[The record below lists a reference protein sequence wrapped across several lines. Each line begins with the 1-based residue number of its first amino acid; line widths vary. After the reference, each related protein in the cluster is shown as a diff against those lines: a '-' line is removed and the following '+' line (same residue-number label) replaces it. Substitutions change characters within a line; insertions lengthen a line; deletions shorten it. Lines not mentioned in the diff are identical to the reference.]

1 MLIDFILPPIGS
13 SGGIDVVYK
22 YADLLIKRGH
32 DVRVYKKIKASNMHR
47 YKSAFVNGIH
57 QAYCTVKTIFN
68 YKKYSN
74 KIDHFVWKI
83 TDKSIRDAD
92 VIIATAWPTAYK
104 VDRLSPEKGEK
115 FYFIQDFEIWDNEE
129 IVKKSY
135 ELPLNKIVVSSWI
148 NQKLKQ
154 NLGIGPYPVVY
165 NGLDTEIYHHVNID
179 KDTNSICFLMLN
191 HTLPKKGVAEGIKV
205 FEKIREKY
213 PNSKLRMFG
222 FCDSSN
228 VPSYVEYHQNPT
240 KAELVKMY
248 SESDIFIFPSLEEG
262 WGLTPLEAMAC
273 GCLVVGTNVGFVQD
287 IGVHKGNMMIS
298 EPGHIEQMIR
308 NIEELIVDK
317 TLQKSIQNEMKNV
330 IITLDWEKSVE
341 KLEKIF
347 SQQEG

>member
-1 MLIDFILPPIGS
+1 M
-13 SGGIDVVYK
+13 
-22 YADLLIKRGH
+22 
-32 DVRVYKKIKASNMHR
+32 
-47 YKSAFVNGIH
+47 
-57 QAYCTVKTIFN
+57 
-68 YKKYSN
+68 
-74 KIDHFVWKI
+74 
-83 TDKSIRDAD
+83 
-92 VIIATAWPTAYK
+92 
-104 VDRLSPEKGEK
+104 
-115 FYFIQDFEIWDNEE
+115 
-129 IVKKSY
+129 
-135 ELPLNKIVVSSWI
+135 
-148 NQKLKQ
+148 KQ

-179 KDTNSICFLMLN
+179 KDTNDICFLMLN

-228 VPSYVEYHQNPT
+228 IPSYVEYHQNPT

-298 EPGHIEQMIR
+298 EPGNIEQMIQ
-308 NIEELIVDK
+308 NIEKLIVDK
-317 TLQKSIQNEMKNV
+317 ALQKSIQNEMKNV
-330 IITLDWEKSVE
+330 IMTLDWEKSVE

>member
-32 DVRVYKKIKASNMHR
+32 DVRVYKEIKASNMHR

-57 QAYCTVKTIFN
+57 QAYCTVKAIFN

-83 TDKSIRDAD
+83 TDKSIRAAD

-179 KDTNSICFLMLN
+179 KDTNDICFLMLN

-213 PNSKLRMFG
+213 PNSNVRILR
-222 FCDSSN
+222 
-228 VPSYVEYHQNPT
+228 
-240 KAELVKMY
+240 
-248 SESDIFIFPSLEEG
+248 
-262 WGLTPLEAMAC
+262 
-273 GCLVVGTNVGFVQD
+273 
-287 IGVHKGNMMIS
+287 
-298 EPGHIEQMIR
+298 
-308 NIEELIVDK
+308 
-317 TLQKSIQNEMKNV
+317 
-330 IITLDWEKSVE
+330 
-341 KLEKIF
+341 
-347 SQQEG
+347 

>member
-32 DVRVYKKIKASNMHR
+32 DVRVYKEMKASNMHR
-47 YKSAFVNGIH
+47 YKSAIVNGAH
-57 QAYCTVKTIFN
+57 QAYCTVKTVFN
-68 YKKYSN
+68 YNKYSN
-74 KIDHFVWKI
+74 KIDHFVWEI

-104 VDRLSPEKGEK
+104 VNLLSPEKGKK
-115 FYFIQDFEIWDNEE
+115 FYFIQGFEIWDNEE
-129 IVKKSY
+129 IAKKSY
-135 ELPLNKIVVSSWI
+135 KLPLNKIVVSSWI

-154 NLGIGPYPVVY
+154 NLGIGPYPVIY

-179 KDTNSICFLMLN
+179 KDTNSIYFLMLN
-191 HTLPKKGVAEGIKV
+191 HTLPKKGVAEGIKA

-240 KAELVKMY
+240 KAELVNMY

-273 GCLVVGTNVGFVQD
+273 DCLVVGTNVGFVQD

-298 EPGHIEQMIR
+298 EPGNVEQMVQ
-308 NIEELIVDK
+308 NIEELIGDK
-317 TLQKSIQNEMKNV
+317 TLQKSIRNEMKKV
-330 IITLDWEKSVE
+330 VTILDWEKSTE

-347 SQQEG
+347 SEQEV